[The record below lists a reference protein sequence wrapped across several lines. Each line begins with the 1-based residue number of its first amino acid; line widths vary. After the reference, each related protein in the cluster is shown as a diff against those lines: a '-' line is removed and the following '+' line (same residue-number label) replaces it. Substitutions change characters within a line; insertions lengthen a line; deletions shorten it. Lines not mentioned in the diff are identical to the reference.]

1 MSLNFYSAN
10 KTNTGAMSSW
20 SFNSKDQSVWVRL
33 IKQTGSNQSAS
44 GGTNG
49 TYKGGAAINVKF
61 NVDEV
66 GGIIRSARVLEP
78 VSFFHQNPNNKTTI
92 RFSPFEVKGQNGT
105 SVRYG
110 LSFKQGDLE
119 FKIGLSV
126 GQAETLAQYLEFSL
140 GHIFSADYAAD
151 KKRAL
156 EAQSKKTNAP
166 EPSEQDEAPEEEAQ
180 ESAPEDDQAF

>member
-1 MSLNFYSAN
+1 MSLQFYSAN
-10 KTNTGAMSSW
+10 KSNTGAMSSW

-61 NVDEV
+61 NIDEV

-78 VSFFHQNPNNKTTI
+78 VSFFHKNPNNQTTI
-92 RFSPFEVKGQNGT
+92 RFAPFEVKGQNGT

-119 FKIGLSV
+119 FKIGLSI
-126 GQAETLAQYLEFSL
+126 GQAEALAQYLEFSL

-156 EAQSKKTNAP
+156 DAQSKKVTAP
-166 EPSEQDEAPEEEAQ
+166 ETSEQDEGATEETQ
-180 ESAPEDDQAF
+180 ETPPEDEAF